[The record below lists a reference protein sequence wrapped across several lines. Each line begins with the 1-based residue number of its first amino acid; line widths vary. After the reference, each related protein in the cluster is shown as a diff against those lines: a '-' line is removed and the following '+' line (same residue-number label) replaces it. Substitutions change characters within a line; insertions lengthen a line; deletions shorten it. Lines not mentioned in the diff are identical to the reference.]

1 MLPQVLKEPALIE
14 FAWYGADWT
23 NDQTDRRE
31 DLEAR
36 NKTPKW
42 GPIPAKLGQSEQK
55 TWEKLTLL
63 GSRGPRGNLLPLL
76 PLSAALM
83 KWKLSYHLY
92 RLVGINTHCT
102 FLFYKFVLD
111 ICKNL
116 KVEVG
121 LN

>member
-42 GPIPAKLGQSEQK
+42 GPIPAKLGAKRAEDVGETYFIRLSWAPRQLASFAPP
-55 TWEKLTLL
+55 L
-63 GSRGPRGNLLPLL
+63 GGADEMKALISPLQTSGNKYPLYI
-76 PLSAALM
+76 S
-83 KWKLSYHLY
+83 
-92 RLVGINTHCT
+92 
-102 FLFYKFVLD
+102 FL
-111 ICKNL
+111 
-116 KVEVG
+116 
-121 LN
+121 